1 MIKPSIHLNGT
12 SHTNLR
18 EPYAEAYRALRL
30 AEEALMHT
38 RPHPRDYYPQGEEA
52 ITTALHEH
60 EQRLRL
66 IKKLLDD
73 MRELRMH
80 CNAPRRD
87 VQQP

>member
-1 MIKPSIHLNGT
+1 VIKPSIHLNGT
-12 SHTNLR
+12 SHTRLR
-18 EPYAEAYRALRL
+18 EQYTEAYSALRL

-38 RPHPRDYYPQGEEA
+38 RPHARDYYPQGDQA
-52 ITTALHEH
+52 ITAAINEH

-87 VQQP
+87 VSQP